1 MIRKSPLPT
10 AGMGGALDRAFPA
23 RNLRARA
30 DPGTQPYGVFVEP
43 YYQEVRLPFDE
54 RRKTISQP
62 ISWPSLSSLPR

>member
-1 MIRKSPLPT
+1 MIRKSSVP
-10 AGMGGALDRAFPA
+10 
-23 RNLRARA
+23 
-30 DPGTQPYGVFVEP
+30 PGTQPYGVFVEP